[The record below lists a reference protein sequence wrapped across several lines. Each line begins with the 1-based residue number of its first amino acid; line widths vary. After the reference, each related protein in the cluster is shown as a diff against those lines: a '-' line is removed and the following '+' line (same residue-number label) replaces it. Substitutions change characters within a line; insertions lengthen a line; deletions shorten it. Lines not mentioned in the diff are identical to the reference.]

1 MAGLITMDD
10 LTNEQILDILDDA
23 ERLLPVARGE
33 IYLPLLQGRILGNLF
48 FEPSTRTRMS
58 FETAMKRLGGDV
70 VNLGDVK
77 TSSVVKG
84 ETLFDTIQMVDGY
97 TDIIAMRH
105 PRQGAAQYA
114 QDSARVPI
122 LNGGD
127 GAGHHP
133 TQTMLDLFTIKQ
145 AHGRLDGLKVVLAGD
160 LRYGRTVHSLSHA
173 LVRFGCEL
181 IFASPNLLRMPEEI
195 VSDLRSHGADV
206 TETED
211 LYGSMAEA
219 DVIYMT
225 RIQKERFADEDEY
238 AKCAGAYKLHAR
250 DLSEVKQDMI
260 VMHPL
265 PRVDEIDPSVDTT
278 RHARYFE
285 QAFNGVVARMAL
297 LCSLL
302 GVSVPA
308 KIEGGAL

>member
-1 MAGLITMDD
+1 MAD
-10 LTNEQILDILDDA
+10 
-23 ERLLPVARGE
+23 
-33 IYLPLLQGRILGNLF
+33 
-48 FEPSTRTRMS
+48 
-58 FETAMKRLGGDV
+58 
-70 VNLGDVK
+70 
-77 TSSVVKG
+77 
-84 ETLFDTIQMVDGY
+84 
-97 TDIIAMRH
+97 
-105 PRQGAAQYA
+105 
-114 QDSARVPI
+114 
-122 LNGGD
+122 
-127 GAGHHP
+127 
-133 TQTMLDLFTIKQ
+133 
-145 AHGRLDGLKVVLAGD
+145 
-160 LRYGRTVHSLSHA
+160 
-173 LVRFGCEL
+173 
-181 IFASPNLLRMPEEI
+181 
-195 VSDLRSHGADV
+195 
-206 TETED
+206 
-211 LYGSMAEA
+211 A

-238 AKCAGAYKLHAR
+238 ARCAGAYKLHAR